1 MVSSGTNIKIRP
13 FRILTCVYPGV
24 PAGYK
29 YSIDSPGG
37 FNSMT
42 AVTRKHIPGF
52 VCALALF
59 AAAAANADTG
69 ADKSTESLVCTT
81 MTNALNFA
89 FTMQQGTAVQM
100 ECRLDSFRKLDDQH
114 MKEWLV
120 KAEERNKKCIE
131 DQTRAVRM
139 ARALGYDF
147 NQEGLSFADLHQKM
161 VGMLIS
167 PDEFEKISADS
178 EPDSEYIDSE
188 YRDIREAYDTVVHLS
203 GKGKNSRPLN
213 GCTIV
218 TSKNT
223 YFCSNG
229 NIVCK

>member
-1 MVSSGTNIKIRP
+1 MFLLVSSGTNIKIRP

-69 ADKSTESLVCTT
+69 ADKSAESLVCTT

-120 KAEERNKKCIE
+120 KAEKRNKKCIE

-139 ARALGYDF
+139 ARALGYSTRRVLVSPICIRKWSAC
-147 NQEGLSFADLHQKM
+147 LSLPM
-161 VGMLIS
+161 
-167 PDEFEKISADS
+167 
-178 EPDSEYIDSE
+178 
-188 YRDIREAYDTVVHLS
+188 
-203 GKGKNSRPLN
+203 NSRRFQPTAN
-213 GCTIV
+213 RTV
-218 TSKNT
+218 NT
-223 YFCSNG
+223 
-229 NIVCK
+229 